1 MQTCHSYEINTSV
14 EFTLF
19 SCLTTCP
26 SKQNTHKV
34 QHLTNKLSQS
44 SFSWLEKFYT
54 RSLEINSLFSAFYT
68 HAWAHTHTNYLPPT
82 SNEKAPCLSWHNF
95 IPMVKTAG
103 IEPAHSSQVGTSI
116 AWVLSMRWVWSSL
129 T

>member
-14 EFTLF
+14 EFILF

-44 SFSWLEKFYT
+44 SFAWLGKFYT
-54 RSLEINSLFSAFYT
+54 RVWKSILSLVLFI
-68 HAWAHTHTNYLPPT
+68 HTHTHKLSPT
-82 SNEKAPCLSWHNF
+82 H
-95 IPMVKTAG
+95 
-103 IEPAHSSQVGTSI
+103 QQ
-116 AWVLSMRWVWSSL
+116 
-129 T
+129 

>member
-14 EFTLF
+14 EFILF

-44 SFSWLEKFYT
+44 DIT
-54 RSLEINSLFSAFYT
+54 INGIAADISNNIKLNLTDLYISD
-68 HAWAHTHTNYLPPT
+68 NN
-82 SNEKAPCLSWHNF
+82 NEKLNAELLNALTYI
-95 IPMVKTAG
+95 IP
-103 IEPAHSSQVGTSI
+103 
-116 AWVLSMRWVWSSL
+116 
-129 T
+129 

>member
-14 EFTLF
+14 EFILF

-44 SFSWLEKFYT
+44 SFAWLEKFYT

-68 HAWAHTHTNYLPPT
+68 YACAHTHTNYLPPT
-82 SNEKAPCLSWHNF
+82 SNEKAPCLSRHNF
-95 IPMVKTAG
+95 IPMGKTAG
-103 IEPAHSSQVGTSI
+103 LEPAHSSQVGTSI
-116 AWVLSMRWVWSSL
+116 G
-129 T
+129 